1 MKKNSKIILVAVVAA
16 VLLGVLVYSVS
27 KVWDRESKREVT
39 LSHYDDEPFGRA
51 IFDDVMSKSLKNGYE
66 YRSVRTVS
74 DYNNYL
80 DEVHKTLKDS
90 GKIRSK
96 DKLTCI
102 VDANSGL
109 PYIEDSI
116 GYNFVEKGNAL
127 VVLGN
132 CWVGIYENKSLRGN
146 WRMKTTRY
154 YYDVAQ
160 DLIEEIEKDSVKY
173 TDVTIRTAE
182 GKKVKVSVPSCFD
195 VARFSYGIKY
205 KDDSDDEND
214 DDVIKEVDL
223 QSMDEDTASELAEVA
238 DAENVEDEQYLSSV
252 SKVLS
257 DTAAPYSKAVN
268 DSVLMKQMVE
278 AALSENVEDEQSL
291 SSVSKVLSD
300 TAVPYSKAVDDSVL
314 MKQMEA
320 AALSD
325 TLVEESDY
333 YYEVYSGVMVED
345 KDGRRW
351 MFRRKGI
358 SNADVEVIAYSGTN
372 PVAFRVRMGKGYAY
386 YLPNKLFFSNYGV
399 MNCDKRFLEE
409 IMSYVDGNYVVR
421 LDVKRESGP
430 AKKDPSLSYLT
441 EQEALDLAYWLAVI
455 AILLFLIFAARR
467 KQNVIPEVT
476 APRNRTVDL
485 VRHEGTLYQSQG
497 DYLDLVQKKIVYF
510 FSMIDHLLHVKLN
523 EELTAEKVARVAL
536 NAKMDT
542 EKLRA
547 FIELLYDVRDGK
559 KAVGA
564 HDMKELI
571 DGMNDIIYRING
583 ERKRL

>member
-1 MKKNSKIILVAVVAA
+1 MAVVAA

-39 LSHYDDEPFGRA
+39 LSHYDDEPFGRN

-66 YRSVRTVS
+66 YRSVRTVY
-74 DYNNYL
+74 DYNYL

-102 VDANSGL
+102 VDAKGYGL

-116 GYNFVEKGNAL
+116 GYDFVEKGNTL
-127 VVLGN
+127 VVLGD
-132 CWVGIYENKSLRGN
+132 CRVFIYENKSLREK
-146 WRMKTTRY
+146 WKMKTTRY
-154 YYDVAQ
+154 CYDVAQ
-160 DLIEEIEKDSVKY
+160 DLIEEIEEDSVKY

-182 GKKVKVSVPSCFD
+182 GKRVKVSVPSCFD
-195 VARFSYGIKY
+195 EARFSYGIEY
-205 KDDSDDEND
+205 EDDSDDEND
-214 DDVIKEVDL
+214 DDVIKEEDL
-223 QSMDEDTASELAEVA
+223 QSMDEDTASELSEVA
-238 DAENVEDEQYLSSV
+238 DVETVEDEQYLSSV

-268 DSVLMKQMVE
+268 DSVLMKQM
-278 AALSENVEDEQSL
+278 
-291 SSVSKVLSD
+291 
-300 TAVPYSKAVDDSVL
+300 
-314 MKQMEA
+314 EA

-325 TLVEESDY
+325 TLVDEGDHYEE
-333 YYEVYSGVMVED
+333 YSGVMVED

-421 LDVKRESGP
+421 LDVKYESGP

-441 EQEALDLAYWLAVI
+441 EQDALNLAYWLAVI

-510 FSMIDHLLHVKLN
+510 FSMIDHLLHVKLY

-559 KAVGA
+559 KAVDA

-571 DGMNDIIYRING
+571 DGMNDIIDRING

>member
-66 YRSVRTVS
+66 YRSVRTVY
-74 DYNNYL
+74 DYNYL

-102 VDANSGL
+102 VDANYGL

-116 GYNFVEKGNAL
+116 AYNFVEKGNVL
-127 VVLGN
+127 VVLDD
-132 CWVGIYENKSLRGN
+132 CRVYIYENKSLREK
-146 WRMKTTRY
+146 WKMETTRDY
-154 YYDVAQ
+154 YSVAQ
-160 DLIEEIEKDSVKY
+160 ELIAEIERDSVKY

-182 GKKVKVSVPSCFD
+182 GKRVKVSVPSCFD
-195 VARFSYGIKY
+195 VASFSYGIEY

-214 DDVIKEVDL
+214 DDVIKEEDL

-238 DAENVEDEQYLSSV
+238 DAENVEDEQSLSSV

-257 DTAAPYSKAVN
+257 DTAAPYSKA
-268 DSVLMKQMVE
+268 
-278 AALSENVEDEQSL
+278 A
-291 SSVSKVLSD
+291 
-300 TAVPYSKAVDDSVL
+300 DDSVL

-325 TLVEESDY
+325 TLVDEGDHYEE
-333 YYEVYSGVMVED
+333 YSGVMVED

-351 MFRRKGI
+351 MFRRKDI

-421 LDVKRESGP
+421 LDVKIESGP

-441 EQEALDLAYWLAVI
+441 EQDALNLAYWLAVI

-510 FSMIDHLLHVKLN
+510 FSMIDHLLHVKLY

-542 EKLRA
+542 GKLRA

-559 KAVGA
+559 KAVDV

-571 DGMNDIIYRING
+571 DGMNDIIDRING

>member
-66 YRSVRTVS
+66 YRSVRTGY
-74 DYNNYL
+74 DYNYL

-102 VDANSGL
+102 VDAKNDGL

-116 GYNFVEKGNAL
+116 GYNFVEKGNVL
-127 VVLGN
+127 VVLGDCRVN
-132 CWVGIYENKSLRGN
+132 IYENKSLREK
-146 WRMKTTRY
+146 WKMETTRY
-154 YYDVAQ
+154 CYDVAQ
-160 DLIEEIEKDSVKY
+160 DLIEEIEEDSVKY

-182 GKKVKVSVPSCFD
+182 GKRVKVSVPSCFD
-195 VARFSYGIKY
+195 EARFSYGIEY
-205 KDDSDDEND
+205 EDDSDDEND
-214 DDVIKEVDL
+214 DDVIKEEDL

-257 DTAAPYSKAVN
+257 DTAAPYSKAV
-268 DSVLMKQMVE
+268 DSFVV
-278 AALSENVEDEQSL
+278 ALPPVTP
-291 SSVSKVLSD
+291 SD
-300 TAVPYSKAVDDSVL
+300 TAAPYSKAVDDSVLIYSKAADDSVL

-325 TLVEESDY
+325 TLVDEGDHYEE
-333 YYEVYSGVMVED
+333 YSGVMVED

-421 LDVKRESGP
+421 LDVKQESGP
-430 AKKDPSLSYLT
+430 VKKDPSLSYLT
-441 EQEALDLAYWLAVI
+441 EQDALNLAYWLAVI

-510 FSMIDHLLHVKLN
+510 FSMIDHLLHVKLY

-559 KAVGA
+559 KAVDV

-571 DGMNDIIYRING
+571 DGMNDIIDRING

>member
-27 KVWDRESKREVT
+27 KVWDRESKREIT

-66 YRSVRTVS
+66 YRSVRTS
-74 DYNNYL
+74 SYTYSYNYL

-102 VDANSGL
+102 VDAKNYGL

-116 GYNFVEKGNAL
+116 GYNFVEKGNVL
-127 VVLGN
+127 VVLGG
-132 CWVGIYENKSLRGN
+132 CRVDIYENKSLRES
-146 WRMKTTRY
+146 WMMTTRY

-160 DLIEEIEKDSVKY
+160 DLIEEIEEDSVKH

-182 GKKVKVSVPSCFD
+182 GKRVKVSVPSCFD
-195 VARFSYGIKY
+195 VACFSYGIDY
-205 KDDSDDEND
+205 EDDSDDEND
-214 DDVIKEVDL
+214 DDVIKEEDL
-223 QSMDEDTASELAEVA
+223 QSMDGDTASELSEVA

-257 DTAAPYSKAVN
+257 DTAAPYSKVK
-268 DSVLMKQMVE
+268 KQMEV
-278 AALSENVEDEQSL
+278 ADAENVEDEQSL

-300 TAVPYSKAVDDSVL
+300 TAAPYSKAVDDSVL
-314 MKQMEA
+314 MKQMET

-325 TLVEESDY
+325 TLVDEGDHYEE
-333 YYEVYSGVMVED
+333 YSGVMVED

-358 SNADVEVIAYSGTN
+358 SVADVEVIAYSGTN

-421 LDVKRESGP
+421 LDVKIESGP

-455 AILLFLIFAARR
+455 AILLFLIFYY
-467 KQNVIPEVT
+467 T
-476 APRNRTVDL
+476 
-485 VRHEGTLYQSQG
+485 
-497 DYLDLVQKKIVYF
+497 
-510 FSMIDHLLHVKLN
+510 
-523 EELTAEKVARVAL
+523 
-536 NAKMDT
+536 
-542 EKLRA
+542 LRA
-547 FIELLYDVRDGK
+547 FFRLVARFPYFCQKSRPQYPLSAVQKDFPYLQKSSLLYHLKNLRWLISFLFRP
-559 KAVGA
+559 
-564 HDMKELI
+564 HDKE
-571 DGMNDIIYRING
+571 
-583 ERKRL
+583 

>member
-1 MKKNSKIILVAVVAA
+1 VKKKSKIILVAVVAV

-66 YRSVRTVS
+66 YRSVRTVY
-74 DYNNYL
+74 DYNYL

-102 VDANSGL
+102 VDAKNDGL

-116 GYNFVEKGNAL
+116 GYNFVEKGNVL
-127 VVLGN
+127 VVLGDCRVN
-132 CWVGIYENKSLRGN
+132 IYENKSLREK
-146 WRMKTTRY
+146 WKMETTRY
-154 YYDVAQ
+154 CYDVAQ
-160 DLIEEIEKDSVKY
+160 DLIEEIEEDSVKH

-182 GKKVKVSVPSCFD
+182 GKRVKVSVPSCFD
-195 VARFSYGIKY
+195 EARFSYGIEY
-205 KDDSDDEND
+205 EDDSDDEND
-214 DDVIKEVDL
+214 DDVIKEEDL

-238 DAENVEDEQYLSSV
+238 DAENVEDEQSLSSV

-268 DSVLMKQMVE
+268 DSFLMKQMEV
-278 AALSENVEDEQSL
+278 ADAENVEDEQSL

-300 TAVPYSKAVDDSVL
+300 TAAPYSKAVDDSVL

-325 TLVEESDY
+325 TLVDEGDHYEE
-333 YYEVYSGVMVED
+333 YSGVMVED

-421 LDVKRESGP
+421 LDVKYESGP

-441 EQEALDLAYWLAVI
+441 EQDALNLAYWLAVI

-510 FSMIDHLLHVKLN
+510 FSMIDHLLHVKLY

-542 EKLRA
+542 GKLRA

-559 KAVGA
+559 KAVDV

-571 DGMNDIIYRING
+571 DGMNDIIDRING

>member
-39 LSHYDDEPFGRA
+39 LSHYDDEPFGRN

-66 YRSVRTVS
+66 YRSVRTVY
-74 DYNNYL
+74 DYNYL

-102 VDANSGL
+102 VDAKNDGL

-116 GYNFVEKGNAL
+116 GYNFVEKGNVL
-127 VVLGN
+127 VVLGD
-132 CWVGIYENKSLRGN
+132 CRVVIYENKSLREK
-146 WRMKTTRY
+146 WKMETTRY

-160 DLIEEIEKDSVKY
+160 ELIAEIEEDSVKY

-195 VARFSYGIKY
+195 EARFSYGIY
-205 KDDSDDEND
+205 EDDSDDEND

-223 QSMDEDTASELAEVA
+223 QSMDGDTASELAEVA

-257 DTAAPYSKAVN
+257 DTAAPYSKAVD
-268 DSVLMKQMVE
+268 DSVLI
-278 AALSENVEDEQSL
+278 
-291 SSVSKVLSD
+291 
-300 TAVPYSKAVDDSVL
+300 YSKAADDSVL

-320 AALSD
+320 AVLSD

-351 MFRRKGI
+351 MFRRKDI

-409 IMSYVDGNYVVR
+409 VMSYVDGNYVVR
-421 LDVKRESGP
+421 LDVKYESGP

-559 KAVGA
+559 KAVDA